1 MKRRLFTCLAV
12 AGCLAVSLPAIAQR
26 DAGAKARGDYFFYGH
41 SSHSHLHGAAHH
53 ASHYSNYLK
62 SAPTVSPQVSGMAH
76 TSIDHHI
83 NQTQAHLDALKK
95 GLTADNNKDALAQA
109 AAVDGHLD
117 QARQHHDAL
126 KKLSDQKPID
136 VTASQQ
142 AVAKLQ
148 AALDHAITDLD
159 TLLHSLNIGTPA
171 ARKTAPRP

>member
-1 MKRRLFTCLAV
+1 MKRRFFTCLAIAV
-12 AGCLAVSLPAIAQR
+12 CLAVTLPAVAQR

-62 SAPTVSPQVSGMAH
+62 SSPTVSPQVSGMAH

-95 GLTADNNKDALAQA
+95 RLTTDDNKDALTQA
-109 AAVDGHLD
+109 DAVDGHLD